1 MQLPHEVYRLVGEVD
16 IKHIL
21 PQMSFY
27 HYDKGMKVRYRV
39 PWECVTGKY
48 NLVWAVMEDFPK
60 KEVLQ
65 MRLKRVE

>member
-1 MQLPHEVYRLVGEVD
+1 MVVTGPMQLPHEVYRLVGEVD

-39 PWECVTGKY
+39 P
-48 NLVWAVMEDFPK
+48 
-60 KEVLQ
+60 
-65 MRLKRVE
+65 